1 MLKDQ
6 VSHVPFF
13 KETIK
18 IFETNMKPR
27 IWLIITGKTWRS
39 ESNHTIFY
47 LHRTII
53 QRLYLYLQSY
63 WPIYRYNCVCVYVC
77 VDKYNCMYLYLRI
90 CTYIPTQTH
99 THIISQKGKL
109 YKRDLQSYAFLV
121 YFKICF
127 LRWRKEFKHYIH
139 MYIHIINM
147 Y

>member
-1 MLKDQ
+1 M
-6 VSHVPFF
+6 PFF

-27 IWLIITGKTWRS
+27 IWLTITGKTWRS

-53 QRLYLYLQSY
+53 QRLY
-63 WPIYRYNCVCVYVC
+63 IYRAIDLSIDITAFVFMCVSINITACIFIYAYVH
-77 VDKYNCMYLYLRI
+77 MYLHK
-90 CTYIPTQTH
+90 H

-127 LRWRKEFKHYIH
+127 LRWRKEFKHYI
-139 MYIHIINM
+139 YICI
-147 Y
+147 YT